1 MVILRMY
8 FLDIYKFFVRAGTR
22 DVNLI
27 RGFGY
32 PSDIRSDGSGY
43 GYVFDPRV
51 RPVSDPR

>member
-51 RPVSDPR
+51 RLVSDPR